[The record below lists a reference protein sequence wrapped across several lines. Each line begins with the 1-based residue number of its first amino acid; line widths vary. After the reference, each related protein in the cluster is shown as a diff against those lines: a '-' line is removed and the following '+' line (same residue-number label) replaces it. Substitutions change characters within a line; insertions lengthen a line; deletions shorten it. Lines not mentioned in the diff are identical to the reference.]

1 MEQASDISKIIFSF
15 IIYACCLN
23 KTTKTINTLTN
34 EQPSSHFFLTDPL
47 FIRNYFKHI
56 FFRFISI
63 KIEKIN
69 EQMKAFSKSFHLSA
83 IPFSQLFSFGHSVT
97 LKLTYQLRF
106 ALRSYFF
113 CNPRFRPPGT
123 LFNTAAKRIE
133 LQQRDWSQLKALSKG
148 FHYLVWFF
156 SFCKF

>member
-1 MEQASDISKIIFSF
+1 MKDLEKIFKMRLISFLQLNSFRHSIKLKLHGQSLQNSGKIF
-15 IIYACCLN
+15 
-23 KTTKTINTLTN
+23 T
-34 EQPSSHFFLTDPL
+34 
-47 FIRNYFKHI
+47 RNYFKHI
-56 FFRFISI
+56 FFMFLLI

-97 LKLTYQLRF
+97 LKLTCQLRF

-123 LFNTAAKRIE
+123 LFNTVAKRIE

-148 FHYLVWFF
+148 FHYLVWFLNF
-156 SFCKF
+156 YEF

>member
-1 MEQASDISKIIFSF
+1 MKDLVKIFKMRLILFLQ
-15 IIYACCLN
+15 LN
-23 KTTKTINTLTN
+23 PFRHSIKLKLHGQSLQNSGKI
-34 EQPSSHFFLTDPL
+34 

-56 FFRFISI
+56 FFTFLSI
-63 KIEKIN
+63 KIKKIN
-69 EQMKAFSKSFHLSA
+69 KQMKAFSKSFHLSA
-83 IPFSQLFSFGHSVT
+83 IPFSQLFSFSHSVT
-97 LKLTYQLRF
+97 LKLTCQLRF

-123 LFNTAAKRIE
+123 LFNTVAKRIE

-156 SFCKF
+156 SFYKF